1 MNSWRR
7 LTAVAI
13 AAVAMVGC
21 NGSTEPSSIPIG
33 SSRFPL
39 LTDEGGRVLSP
50 LRLVVV
56 AAANDDLRD
65 SLFTF
70 GKALAT
76 SQWWKD
82 VSAPYR
88 ISPTATAVSVVGPAI
103 SPGTIPLAEVMAY
116 VQRTAIDSAGFAPDG
131 RTVYLVYLP
140 PGVRC
145 SGGSCDKYTAFHVP
159 FGATDALAVITRNQP
174 GVPPMLAMT
183 FLGSHE
189 VIEAATDPLFDAW
202 RLNSSLQ
209 PWNATPWGLDDEGT
223 FSESADL
230 CDGTRYL
237 EGGFFY
243 RRVFSNQ
250 AAVLGGDPCVPALP
264 TPYYNVTTD
273 KGWYA
278 TVTGEVDVPITGWSV
293 GSLGDWV
300 AVVGAGIHTP
310 SLSAP
315 ALSLSCA
322 DSVAIAG
329 HRYCAINNGKRATV
343 HVSLPA
349 GAKSKTFF
357 AVRIYSL
364 LSDANGVTPAGED
377 FSHHWIFGVY
387 VP

>member
-1 MNSWRR
+1 M
-7 LTAVAI
+7 
-13 AAVAMVGC
+13 
-21 NGSTEPSSIPIG
+21 
-33 SSRFPL
+33 
-39 LTDEGGRVLSP
+39 
-50 LRLVVV
+50 
-56 AAANDDLRD
+56 
-65 SLFTF
+65 
-70 GKALAT
+70 
-76 SQWWKD
+76 
-82 VSAPYR
+82 
-88 ISPTATAVSVVGPAI
+88 
-103 SPGTIPLAEVMAY
+103 
-116 VQRTAIDSAGFAPDG
+116 
-131 RTVYLVYLP
+131 
-140 PGVRC
+140 
-145 SGGSCDKYTAFHVP
+145 
-159 FGATDALAVITRNQP
+159 
-174 GVPPMLAMT
+174 
-183 FLGSHE
+183 
-189 VIEAATDPLFDAW
+189 
-202 RLNSSLQ
+202 
-209 PWNATPWGLDDEGT
+209 
-223 FSESADL
+223 
-230 CDGTRYL
+230 
-237 EGGFFY
+237 
-243 RRVFSNQ
+243 
-250 AAVLGGDPCVPALP
+250 PALP

-329 HRYCAINNGKRATV
+329 RRYCAINNGKRATV

>member
-1 MNSWRR
+1 M
-7 LTAVAI
+7 
-13 AAVAMVGC
+13 
-21 NGSTEPSSIPIG
+21 
-33 SSRFPL
+33 
-39 LTDEGGRVLSP
+39 LSP

-209 PWNATPWGLDDEGT
+209 PWNATPWGLDDEALSPKAPTCATGRDIWRVASFT
-223 FSESADL
+223 VESFQIRP
-230 CDGTRYL
+230 RY
-237 EGGFFY
+237 
-243 RRVFSNQ
+243 
-250 AAVLGGDPCVPALP
+250 
-264 TPYYNVTTD
+264 
-273 KGWYA
+273 
-278 TVTGEVDVPITGWSV
+278 
-293 GSLGDWV
+293 WV
-300 AVVGAGIHTP
+300 AIRVCPRSRPRTTTSRLTRAGMRP
-310 SLSAP
+310 
-315 ALSLSCA
+315 
-322 DSVAIAG
+322 
-329 HRYCAINNGKRATV
+329 
-343 HVSLPA
+343 
-349 GAKSKTFF
+349 
-357 AVRIYSL
+357 
-364 LSDANGVTPAGED
+364 
-377 FSHHWIFGVY
+377 
-387 VP
+387 